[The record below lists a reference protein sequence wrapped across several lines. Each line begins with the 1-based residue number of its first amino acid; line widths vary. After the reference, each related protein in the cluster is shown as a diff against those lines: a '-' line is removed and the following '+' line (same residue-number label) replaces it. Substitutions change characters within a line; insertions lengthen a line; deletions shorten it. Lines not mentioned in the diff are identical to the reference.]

1 MRRITDIN
9 NTESLIP
16 FKLFFPFTTNRS
28 KQKYLDHFLHLLLFN
43 YFIELKKKLV
53 VPYYTLFKPFL
64 QFIMINRW
72 IENDQ
77 SINRYDIPG
86 GGNRWKLEQGV
97 SRESGSVKSNCL
109 PDRSASGGTPWWFFW
124 AQPRTPIKSKSPT
137 GHCGRYSEQLPLRP
151 TTSAWRMSCGSS
163 SCRELVGLKT
173 TTPTIRTYH
182 LDDNKELFLSLSL
195 PLPLLPLF
203 PPPPL
208 PSLEHR
214 DTAR

>member
-1 MRRITDIN
+1 
-9 NTESLIP
+9 
-16 FKLFFPFTTNRS
+16 
-28 KQKYLDHFLHLLLFN
+28 
-43 YFIELKKKLV
+43 
-53 VPYYTLFKPFL
+53 
-64 QFIMINRW
+64 MINRVG
-72 IENDQ
+72 
-77 SINRYDIPG
+77 SRTINPLTDTIFQALEY
-86 GGNRWKLEQGV
+86 RWKLEQGV

-195 PLPLLPLF
+195 YPLPLPLF
-203 PPPPL
+203 FPPL
-208 PSLEHR
+208 PPLNIAIRLGNELQRVVKRRLSLNWP
-214 DTAR
+214 TIAWISI

>member
-1 MRRITDIN
+1 
-9 NTESLIP
+9 
-16 FKLFFPFTTNRS
+16 
-28 KQKYLDHFLHLLLFN
+28 
-43 YFIELKKKLV
+43 
-53 VPYYTLFKPFL
+53 
-64 QFIMINRW
+64 MINRVG
-72 IENDQ
+72 
-77 SINRYDIPG
+77 SRTINPLTDTIFQALEY
-86 GGNRWKLEQGV
+86 RWKLEQGV

-195 PLPLLPLF
+195 YPLPLPLF
-203 PPPPL
+203 FPPL
-208 PSLEHR
+208 PPLNIAIRLGNELQRVVKRRLSLNWPTIALRLDIDLTPSNDRIVVKNNVEKILERRMSLLAR
-214 DTAR
+214 DERKKKENK

>member
-1 MRRITDIN
+1 MIRSLDRETINPLRTDTVFQAI
-9 NTESLIP
+9 L
-16 FKLFFPFTTNRS
+16 
-28 KQKYLDHFLHLLLFN
+28 
-43 YFIELKKKLV
+43 
-53 VPYYTLFKPFL
+53 
-64 QFIMINRW
+64 
-72 IENDQ
+72 
-77 SINRYDIPG
+77 G
-86 GGNRWKLEQGV
+86 KLERGV

-173 TTPTIRTYH
+173 TTPTVRTYH

-195 PLPLLPLF
+195 ILPLF
-203 PPPPL
+203 PPPSPWIL
-208 PSLEHR
+208 LEVTSSSVSSGDLNCRTILSLDRVNAVQWSHFL
-214 DTAR
+214 ARNLYLYSWGSVEIKDGFRKASSDVCCIVGERKKEKRK